1 VEAVARPAEL
11 AEQVRHRAAAQV
23 TPQPVKDLGAGCLLF
38 ALGAAVMVA
47 WLVGFV
53 KLVKWAW
60 YL

>member
-1 VEAVARPAEL
+1 VEAV
-11 AEQVRHRAAAQV
+11 AAQV